1 MKVCFNYNQFTEHSS
16 YISQVDEW
24 NIVFNEKDTTLLE
37 FLDNHLDKRINLII
51 TDIKLLNFCEEISKK
66 YSNVYIN
73 FKDIELKELKDVDIK
88 FKFFTNILVNN
99 IDTMQQLIDL
109 KVTDIYI
116 VEELGFELEK
126 ISSYLH
132 KQNIQIRV
140 FPNVAQSQWK
150 NLPALKKFFIRP
162 EDLEFYKQYIDTIE
176 FFEAD
181 EKIDIYYDIYIN
193 KKKWFGRLDEIIIDF
208 NSSLDNKYVI
218 PKFAELRA
226 GCRKKCMRGENC
238 RRCDQI
244 ENLASSLEKS
254 KLIVSRWFSEK
265 N

>member
-1 MKVCFNYNQFTEHSS
+1 MKYCTNYNQFTEKASC
-16 YISQVDEW
+16 IQTADEW
-24 NIVFNEKDTTLLE
+24 NIIFNEKDTTLLE
-37 FLDNHLDKRINLII
+37 FLNAHLDKRINLSIS
-51 TDIKLLNFCEEISKK
+51 DIKLLNFCEELSKK
-66 YSNVYIN
+66 YTNLYIKFIDIPLEELKN
-73 FKDIELKELKDVDIK
+73 KDIH
-88 FKFFTNILVNN
+88 FKFFTNTLVNN
-99 IDTMQQLIDL
+99 IDIMQQLMDL
-109 KVTDIYI
+109 KVTDVYI
-116 VEELGFELEK
+116 VEGLGFELEK
-126 ISSYLH
+126 ISNYLH
-132 KQNIQIRV
+132 KNNIQIRV

-162 EDLEFYKQYIDTIE
+162 EDLEFYTQYIDVIE

-181 EKIDIYYDIYIN
+181 KKLDIYYDVYMN

-226 GCRKKCMRGENC
+226 GCRRKCLQGEKCN
-238 RRCDQI
+238 RCEQI

>member
-16 YISQVDEW
+16 YILQADEW
-24 NIVFNEKDTTLLE
+24 NIIFNEKDTTLLE

-51 TDIKLLNFCEEISKK
+51 ADIKLFNFCEEITKK
-66 YSNVYIN
+66 YSNVYIL
-73 FKDIELKELKDVDIK
+73 FKDIDLKILKDANIT
-88 FKFFTNILVNN
+88 FKFFTNTLVNN
-99 IDTMQQLIDL
+99 IDIMQQLIDL

-116 VEELGFELEK
+116 VEQLGFELEK
-126 ISSYLH
+126 ISKYLH
-132 KQNIQIRV
+132 NNNIQVRA

-150 NLPALKKFFIRP
+150 DLSALKKFFIRP
-162 EDLEFYKQYIDTIE
+162 EDLELYAQYIDVIE
-176 FFEAD
+176 FFEVD
-181 EKIDIYYDIYIN
+181 KKIDIYYDIYIN
-193 KKKWFGRLDEIIIDF
+193 KRKWFGRLDEIIIDF

-226 GCRKKCMRGENC
+226 GCRRKCLQGENC
-238 RRCDQI
+238 NRCEQI

-254 KLIVSRWFSEK
+254 NLIVSRWFSEK